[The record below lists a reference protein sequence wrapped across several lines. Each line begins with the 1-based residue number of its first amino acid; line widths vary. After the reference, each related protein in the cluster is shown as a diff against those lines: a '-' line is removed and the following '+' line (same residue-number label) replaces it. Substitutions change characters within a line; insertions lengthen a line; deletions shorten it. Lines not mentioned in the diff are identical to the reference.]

1 MGTRLN
7 FRDSARRVD
16 MKQCSVCA
24 KPAVYH
30 VTVLK
35 EGDVK
40 ELHFCEQHFHEYM
53 NKPDGATPE
62 EAFIDS
68 LLPESELDQQLAEAD
83 QVRCPNC
90 GISYREF
97 RESGRF
103 GCPHDYTAFRERLLP
118 LLENIHNAKQHR
130 GKIPRR
136 SPLDTEQQFR
146 LIQLRKDL
154 SEAVEAEDYERA
166 AQLRDEIQSLE
177 EELRN
182 AK

>member
-1 MGTRLN
+1 
-7 FRDSARRVD
+7 

-40 ELHFCEQHFHEYM
+40 ELHFCEQHFHDYM
-53 NKPDGATPE
+53 NKPETSSPE
-62 EAFIDS
+62 ESFIES
-68 LLPESELDQQLAEAD
+68 LLPDSELDQELAEAD
-83 QVRCPNC
+83 QERCPNC

-103 GCPHDYTAFRERLLP
+103 GCPHDYTLFRERVLP

-130 GKIPRR
+130 GKIPRK

-146 LIQLRKDL
+146 LIQLRKEL
-154 SEAVEAEDYERA
+154 AQAIELENYEKA
-166 AQLRDEIQSLE
+166 AQIRDEIQSLE
-177 EELRN
+177 AAL
-182 AK
+182 KSPPVDY